1 MQILKDVVLIR
12 HLLGLAAI
20 IGGVLA
26 QMRQTPK
33 RVDALVVYGALT
45 QMVTGVALVGLDQAL
60 DDPVDNT
67 KVGIKL
73 VILLVI
79 TVLAWRHRKA
89 EAVATWVWATIGL
102 LTVVNI
108 AIAVIWQS
116 GPS

>member
-1 MQILKDVVLIR
+1 MQILKDVVLILR
-12 HLLGLAAI
+12 FLGLAAI

-108 AIAVIWQS
+108 AIAAIWQS
-116 GPS
+116 GAS

>member
-1 MQILKDVVLIR
+1 VEILKDVALIL
-12 HLLGLAAI
+12 HFLGLAAI

-33 RVDALVVYGALT
+33 RVDALVLHGALT
-45 QMVTGVALVGLDQAL
+45 QLVTGVALVGIDQAL
-60 DDPVDNT
+60 DDPADSA
-67 KVGIKL
+67 KVGTKL

-79 TVLAWRHRKA
+79 TVLAWRHRKS

-102 LTVVNI
+102 LTVANI

-116 GPS
+116 GAS

>member
-1 MQILKDVVLIR
+1 MQILKDVVLILR
-12 HLLGLAAI
+12 FLGPAAI

-33 RVDALVVYGALT
+33 RVDALVVHGALT
-45 QMVTGVALVGLDQAL
+45 QLVTGVALVGLDQAL

-73 VILLVI
+73 VILPVI

-108 AIAVIWQS
+108 AIAAIWQS
-116 GPS
+116 GAS

>member
-1 MQILKDVVLIR
+1 MEILKDVVLIL
-12 HLLGLAAI
+12 HFLGLAAI

-33 RVDALVVYGALT
+33 RVDALVVHGALT

-79 TVLAWRHRKA
+79 TVLAWRNRKA

>member
-1 MQILKDVVLIR
+1 MV
-12 HLLGLAAI
+12 H
-20 IGGVLA
+20 
-26 QMRQTPK
+26 
-33 RVDALVVYGALT
+33 GALT

-60 DDPVDNT
+60 DDPVD
-67 KVGIKL
+67 KVGIEL

-79 TVLAWRHRKA
+79 TVLAWRNRKA

>member
-1 MQILKDVVLIR
+1 MQILKDVVLILR
-12 HLLGLAAI
+12 FLGPAAI

-33 RVDALVVYGALT
+33 RVDALVVHGALT

>member
-12 HLLGLAAI
+12 HFLGPAAI

-33 RVDALVVYGALT
+33 RVDALVVHGALT

>member
-1 MQILKDVVLIR
+1 MEILKDVVLIL
-12 HLLGLAAI
+12 HFLGLAAI

-33 RVDALVVYGALT
+33 RVDALVVHGALT
-45 QMVTGVALVGLDQAL
+45 QLVTGLALVGLDQAL

-89 EAVATWVWATIGL
+89 AVATWVWATIGL
-102 LTVVNI
+102 LTVTNI
-108 AIAVIWQS
+108 AIAVTL
-116 GPS
+116 